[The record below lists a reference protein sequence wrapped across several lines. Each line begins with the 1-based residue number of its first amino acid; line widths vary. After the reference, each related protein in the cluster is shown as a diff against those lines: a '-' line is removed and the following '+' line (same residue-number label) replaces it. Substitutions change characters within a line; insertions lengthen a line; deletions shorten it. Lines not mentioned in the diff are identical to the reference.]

1 MMKDLQFDR
10 IAQIIAIAAIDGNK
24 SISTFFVKGELRI
37 KFSEYVKSQVHL
49 NVVHGLFNRSLK
61 DYVET
66 LYFLQGKS
74 SNRTAALRVL
84 QYFYD
89 DLANFLINNGEEIY
103 LTVEVDTDLF
113 KLPKVEYSIKEL
125 RDELL
130 NGFDEVLCGGK
141 EINGWKFATVLDYAK
156 NADDIK
162 AKAGSYAIAWFLK
175 SQNANLNV
183 IGGKC

>member
-1 MMKDLQFDR
+1 MKDLQFDR

-24 SISTFFVKGELRI
+24 SISTFFVKGEIKI

-49 NVVHGLFNRSLK
+49 NVVYGLFNRSLK

-103 LTVEVDTDLF
+103 LTAEVDTDLF
-113 KLPKVEYSIKEL
+113 KLPKVEYSIREL

-130 NGFDEVLCGGK
+130 TGFDEVLRGGK
-141 EINGWKFATVLDYAK
+141 EISGWKFATVLDYAK

-183 IGGKC
+183 IGGKY